1 MGKQSATATCTAYR
15 AIVKKTGVVVPAGV
29 VVARV
34 SWLITLTQVLA
45 SAVIA
50 ERWTEEA
57 LDELA
62 GGVGPD
68 GRDLPAK
75 GYKALRRLGWGSR
88 GEAGVYVS
96 DRVRCCADEEAAR
109 ALRLALHR
117 RTIIKA
123 ILKTWPDNSR
133 KRTDAEWTALH
144 GALPTG
150 VPVAEIRNRTRQVQA
165 ILDTGGV
172 LPAGIIEA
180 EDVPVNAAQ
189 IVLAA
194 ADKQLVTVAR
204 TGERTAELRVQLP
217 LLERPVSRR
226 DWAWHVL
233 PVNLPCNVPGDALK
247 ICVPTLRVK
256 DGRVRVDLPFEVE
269 VAFAPASGHVVA
281 AGFDWGLNT
290 LLSATIGRL
299 TPHGRVESD
308 GRPLSYDASVVSAK
322 LHRLRGHRE
331 DLDAKRRHYDNL
343 LAGLANDDLRKPE
356 LLALHQHTD
365 VEHRRVCARIRHLNN
380 ALAWSAA
387 RWAVDQACAAGAT
400 VIYLEDLTTLEA
412 RGHRRGNAKLSGQVR
427 GRVVDAIRHLAAKAK
442 VAVVTVP
449 ARGTSAFCPRCGDG
463 ESALTH
469 VLAPDRLT
477 QRGWKWAYC
486 PKCGLS
492 CDRDRAAA
500 ERIVSRGLLGQT
512 ATFTDRKSGK
522 RAIRAGVDGNV
533 TRVRRP
539 KKATRAIRRARRTG
553 TDLHPRPESRAGRA
567 KTGPTRRRQTRMQKM
582 TSSRMPDRRPVPAPT
597 PVVGNR
603 PAGQAPQ
610 TNRRKPARTGLVRDF
625 YHRTGF
631 HKAKASPVLP
641 LTEYG
646 TGSRHAT
653 PPGTLNPHGHG

>member
-1 MGKQSATATCTAYR
+1 M
-15 AIVKKTGVVVPAGV
+15 VVPAGV

-34 SWLITLTQVLA
+34 GWLTTLTQTLA

-88 GEAGVYVS
+88 SEPGVYVS

-117 RTIIKA
+117 RTIIEA
-123 ILKTWPDNSR
+123 ILKTWPENSR
-133 KRTDAEWTALH
+133 KRTDAEWAALRE
-144 GALPTG
+144 ALPAG
-150 VPVAEIRNRTRQVQA
+150 VPVAEIRHRTRQVQA
-165 ILDTGGV
+165 IIDGGGAFP
-172 LPAGIIEA
+172 LGIIEA
-180 EDVPVNAAQ
+180 EDAPFNAAQ
-189 IVLAA
+189 ILLAA
-194 ADKQLVTVAR
+194 ADKQLVTVTR
-204 TGERTAELRVQLP
+204 TGERTVELRVQLP
-217 LLERPVSRR
+217 SVERPASRR

-233 PVNLPCNVPGDALK
+233 PVNLPRNVPGDVVK
-247 ICVPTLRVK
+247 ICVPSLRVK

-269 VAFAPASGHVVA
+269 VPFAPASGHVIA

-290 LLSATIGRL
+290 LLAATIGRL

-331 DLDAKRRHYDNL
+331 DLAAKRRHYDNL
-343 LAGLANDDLRKPE
+343 LTGLAGQADGDVRGPE
-356 LLALHQHTD
+356 LLASRERTD
-365 VEHRRVCARIRHLNN
+365 VEHRRVCARIRHLND
-380 ALAWSAA
+380 ALAWNAA
-387 RWAVDQACAAGAT
+387 RWAVDQAGAAGAT
-400 VIYLEDLTTLEA
+400 VIYLEDLATLEA
-412 RGHRRGNAKLSGQVR
+412 RGRRQGNARLSGQVR
-427 GRVVDAIRHLAAKAK
+427 GRVVDAIRHLAAKTRI
-442 VAVVTVP
+442 AVVTVP
-449 ARGTSAFCPRCGDG
+449 ARGTSRFCPRCGDG
-463 ESALTH
+463 ASELMH

-486 PKCGLS
+486 SACGLS

-500 ERIVSRGLLGQT
+500 ERIVSRGLLGQQT
-512 ATFTDRKSGK
+512 TFTDRTTGK

-539 KKATRAIRRARRTG
+539 KKATRAIRRARRSG
-553 TDLHPRPESRAGRA
+553 TDLHPRPENRTSRADRS
-567 KTGPTRRRQTRMQKM
+567 KTGPTRKRQTRMRKM
-582 TSSRMPDRRPVPAPT
+582 TSSRMPDRRPVPALT
-597 PVVGNR
+597 FAVGNR

-610 TNRRKPARTGLVRDF
+610 TNRRKPGRTGLVRDF
-625 YHRTGF
+625 HHRTGF
-631 HKAKASPVLP
+631 HKARASPVLP

-653 PPGTLNPHGHG
+653 PPATPNPHGLG